1 MTKKEKRT
9 AAIVILVLAII
20 AMIFG
25 YVVTKNKAAEK
36 SAEPVKT
43 QVTAEVAVERKA
55 QEVPAAST
63 VVAPRKKAAAATTNA
78 PVITNTDDYAY
89 DATLNMSASEIGELT
104 TVTNEGEDADNL
116 DANVV
121 VAPGY
126 NTPDEKEEKRQE
138 EKEQIK
144 AEEEAPV
151 DSSNDAVVVV
161 PDVEEDAVK
170 DLVDEET
177 NEAIDDTEEAVEDHV
192 VENRRTCD
200 HDDDSHRHASMELGG
215 YTYIFCDK
223 IEEIIVEGTTQYNP
237 WARCHVETEEEFY
250 AAQAAAQGT
259 EETEENAEEVA
270 DVEEAEEVEETT
282 ETMESATEEIVEEN
296 VELEEAEEVESE
308 DTVSG
313 NEI

>member
-1 MTKKEKRT
+1 MTKREKKT
-9 AAIVILVLAII
+9 VTVIIVIALAII

-25 YVVTKNKAAEK
+25 YTAAKNKAAE
-36 SAEPVKT
+36 VKT
-43 QVTAEVAVERKA
+43 VKTTVAADVNVVKKA

-126 NTPDEKEEKRQE
+126 KTPAEKEAEIE
-138 EKEQIK
+138 AEKEQIE
-144 AEEEAPV
+144 AEENAPV
-151 DSSNDAVVVV
+151 DSSNDTVVVV
-161 PDVEEDAVK
+161 PDVEEDVVE

-237 WARCHVETEEEFY
+237 WARCHAETEEEFY

-270 DVEEAEEVEETT
+270 NVEEAEEVEETT